1 MSTRILITGGCGF
14 IGSNLVKYL
23 NTLSLY
29 DEILVLDNEVTG
41 TTAALAG
48 IPHKFIRGDVRNQR
62 DVDEAV
68 KHADAVIH
76 LAADTRVINSI
87 NNPVYNFEVNVQGTV
102 NLLEAMRRYE
112 VRHLINASTG
122 GAIIGE
128 ADPPVHELMP
138 VNPASAYGA
147 SKAAAEAYCSAYSQS
162 YGLSITCLRFSNV
175 YGPLSLHKG
184 SVIAAFIKN
193 ILKGQVCDVYGDGY
207 QTRDFI
213 FVGDLCQG
221 IMKALEKR
229 ENGVFQLGSGQPTSI
244 NEVISLL
251 RDVSGCHEDLE
262 IVNHPFRAGEV
273 RHNYTDITKAKQ
285 YLGFRPEVSLRDG
298 IQITWDY
305 FVNKEDALKPS
316 LSQRAL
322 QNAD

>member
-14 IGSNLVKYL
+14 IGSNLIKYL
-23 NTLSLY
+23 NTLKLY
-29 DEILVLDNEVTG
+29 DEILVLDNEATG

-68 KHADAVIH
+68 KQVDTIVH

-87 NNPVYNFEVNVQGTV
+87 NNPIYNFEVNVHGTV
-102 NLLEAMRRYE
+102 NLLEAMRKYE

-128 ADPPVHELMP
+128 AEPPVHELMP

-147 SKAAAEAYCSAYSQS
+147 SKASAEAYCSAYSQS
-162 YGLSITCLRFSNV
+162 YGLSISSLRFSNV

-193 ILKGQVCDVYGDGY
+193 ILKGEICDIYGDGY

-213 FVGDLCQG
+213 FVDDLCQG
-221 IMKALEKR
+221 IIKALEKE
-229 ENGVFQLGSGQPTSI
+229 ENGVFQLGSGQPNSI
-244 NEVISLL
+244 NEVIGLL
-251 RDVSGCHEDLE
+251 RDVSGRQENLE
-262 IVNHPFRAGEV
+262 VAYHSFRAGEV
-273 RHNYTDITKAKQ
+273 RHNYTDITKAKRF
-285 YLGFRPEVSLRDG
+285 LGFRPEVSLRDG

-305 FVNKEDALKPS
+305 FVSREDILKPS